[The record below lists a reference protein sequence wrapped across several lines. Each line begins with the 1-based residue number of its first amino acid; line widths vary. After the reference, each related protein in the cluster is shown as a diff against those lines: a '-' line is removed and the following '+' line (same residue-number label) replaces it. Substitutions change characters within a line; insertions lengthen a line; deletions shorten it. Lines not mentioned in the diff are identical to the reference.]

1 MSIEIRTPAITGD
14 QPLNTIVANY
24 PQTLP
29 ILQRFGLDT
38 CCGGAIPLSI
48 ATEHHGLD
56 LAQVLTA
63 LQAATAEEQK

>member
-1 MSIEIRTPAITGD
+1 MTIRHVLPITAE

-38 CCGGAIPLSI
+38 CCGGSIPLST
-48 ATEHHGLD
+48 AAKHHGLD
-56 LAQVLTA
+56 LAQLLTA
-63 LQAATAEEQK
+63 LRTALVKDQE